1 MSLFEPEVQVVFE
14 RHGFEFDFMKANDSA
29 VTLVALAWKLNAE
42 IEAAKSGDSE
52 TVKAATHPY
61 DVKASKDKKAGAI
74 AADIIRGFIAAC
86 DSAISANKNVAWHL
100 AQSDSDAAAY
110 LTSEMQYWRFKTAPA
125 KPVTSGTKLDELRND
140 RKVITQKARDLLEA
154 MPILAKDE
162 RLVIKD
168 GKVALPNLQGA
179 GVRNSDTPTGR
190 HAKWGNT
197 TWNIDGVIFPKGT
210 DPRDLVR
217 VIWPGL
223 ERVGK
228 KPSDIFNVIEEIVKR
243 DKLTLEQR
251 KHMEFDINGHHIIF
265 DLNTGGDSDK
275 Q

>member
-1 MSLFEPEVQVVFE
+1 MSGLFEPEVQAVFD

-29 VTLVALAWKLNAE
+29 VTLVALAWKLNSE
-42 IEAAKSGDSE
+42 IEAAKSSDSDS
-52 TVKAATHPY
+52 VKAATHPY
-61 DVKASKDKKAGAI
+61 DVKAKRDKKAEVIAHDIIVDLIATCDAAI
-74 AADIIRGFIAAC
+74 AK
-86 DSAISANKNVAWHL
+86 NKNVAWWL
-100 AQSDSDAAAY
+100 AQSDGDASAY
-110 LTSEMQYWRFKTAPA
+110 LTSEMQYWRVKEAPHKA
-125 KPVTSGTKLDELRND
+125 PTSGTKLDELRND

-197 TWNIDGVIFPKGT
+197 TWNIDGVTFPKGT
-210 DPRDLVR
+210 DPRELVR
-217 VIWPGL
+217 VIWVGI

-228 KPSDIFNVIEEIVKR
+228 KPSDIFNVIEDIVKR
-243 DKLTLEQR
+243 DKLTLDQR

-265 DLNTGGDSDK
+265 DLNSGEDK
-275 Q
+275 